1 VKKLGVLLIVLL
13 MFGLVLGGCS
23 SSSSSN
29 SSSSESSKQESSDKP
44 KVTVV
49 LKTLSS
55 QYWKFVEAGAKQAF
69 KDQGV
74 DGEVIGPSSESQVI
88 EQVNMMQDVLSKGT
102 DALVVAPS
110 QPSTAIPVLEKFAN
124 KGIPVLL
131 VDTDVKW
138 DGKTTFIGTQN
149 YTAGQKA
156 GETLASMVKKGGH
169 IALIAGALGNPA
181 TDDRIKGA
189 KDYLEKHGY
198 KIVAEQPAD
207 SDRAKG
213 MSVMTNILQ
222 TNPDLDGVYAA
233 NDDMALGA
241 LRAVKAAN
249 KKIPVIGT
257 DGTVEAV
264 QSIIDGGLAATI
276 AQMPYDMGYQGVVNA
291 VKAIKGE
298 KVNKRIDS
306 GVDVINK
313 DNAAE
318 KIKKLKEM
326 LN

>member
-1 VKKLGVLLIVLL
+1 MKKLGVLLIVLL